1 MTISANKQER
11 KVGKVGFRKL
21 ILWNSSS
28 CSVALSTLVLDY
40 ATFYC
45 TDGLQLS
52 PALVGTLFMVS
63 KMFDSVTDVLAGF
76 IVDRTQTR
84 WGKGRPYEI
93 FMLFLWF
100 STWLL
105 FSCPT
110 SFATTAKC
118 IWIFCM
124 RKKFWYGAYVYH
136 WYPGWLCWLRAHILC
151 RQQYGGL
158 YCGRCFCRCGFCS
171 H

>member
-1 MTISANKQER
+1 
-11 KVGKVGFRKL
+11 
-21 ILWNSSS
+21 
-28 CSVALSTLVLDY
+28 
-40 ATFYC
+40 
-45 TDGLQLS
+45 
-52 PALVGTLFMVS
+52 MVS

-93 FMLFLWF
+93 FMLFLWL

-118 IWIFCM
+118 IWIFCI
-124 RKKFWYGAYVYH
+124 RKKIGMARMSIIGILVGRVGCVLTFFAGSNMAVYIAAGVFAVAGSVPINMMQH
-136 WYPGWLCWLRAHILC
+136 L
-151 RQQYGGL
+151 
-158 YCGRCFCRCGFCS
+158 S
-171 H
+171 